1 MRLISTLVALTL
13 ALGGCSDITWQ
24 RTATGQ
30 LKGKLVIE
38 WINQDE
44 FLFIPDPAQ
53 PLTFTRANNEVIK
66 PEAMYT
72 DGGTIPVA
80 LRAVKSYSPWGYAPA
95 FIVHDWLF
103 TIKQCKLPGHD
114 KLSLDDSATVLAEV
128 LKTVME
134 NPKYGGP
141 NKLVHYSMYEAV
153 RSTVAKDY
161 WDNGKCAT
169 LPSVRSSTRS
179 IAPKS
184 APQAPSGSA
193 QAPPSPT
200 APAPA
205 TDERSRLGAAPSGAP
220 TRRIEMTF

>member
-1 MRLISTLVALTL
+1 MRIALIAIAVAF
-13 ALGGCSDITWQ
+13 GVSGCSDIAWQ
-24 RTATGQ
+24 QTKSGQ

-53 PLTFTRANNEVIK
+53 PLIFTRSNNEVIK

-72 DGGTIPVA
+72 DGGSIPVA

-103 TIKQCKLPGHD
+103 TMRQCKLAGYE
-114 KLSLDDSATVLAEV
+114 KLTLDEAATVLAEV

-153 RSTVAKDY
+153 RSRVAKDY
-161 WDNGKCAT
+161 WDNGKCTT
-169 LPSVRSSTRS
+169 LPQVRPATRS
-179 IAPKS
+179 A
-184 APQAPSGSA
+184 APQSDA
-193 QAPPSPT
+193 
-200 APAPA
+200 
-205 TDERSRLGAAPSGAP
+205 ERSRPSAP
-220 TRRIEMTF
+220 TGSPRRIEMTF

>member
-1 MRLISTLVALTL
+1 MRTLLLAIAL
-13 ALGGCSDITWQ
+13 ALGLTGCSDLTWQ
-24 RTATGQ
+24 QTSTGQ

-53 PLTFTRANNEVIK
+53 PLVFTRASGEVIK

-72 DGGTIPVA
+72 DGGSIPVA

-103 TIKQCKLPGHD
+103 SIKQCKLTGHD
-114 KLSLDDSATVLAEV
+114 KLTLDDAANVLAEV

-153 RSTVAKDY
+153 RSSVAKDY
-161 WDNGKCAT
+161 WENGKCTT
-169 LPSVRSSTRS
+169 LPKARTTTRS
-179 IAPKS
+179 AAPPKAPQDAPQDAPKS
-184 APQAPSGSA
+184 APQTESAPSRPGVN
-193 QAPPSPT
+193 
-200 APAPA
+200 PA
-205 TDERSRLGAAPSGAP
+205 TGPA
-220 TRRIEMTF
+220 RRIEMTF

>member
-1 MRLISTLVALTL
+1 MRRLMLAIALTL
-13 ALGGCSDITWQ
+13 GLSGCSDITWTQ
-24 RTATGQ
+24 TSAGQ

-53 PLTFTRANNEVIK
+53 PLTFTRANNEVIV
-66 PEAMYT
+66 PAAMYT
-72 DGGTIPVA
+72 DGGSIPVA

-95 FIVHDWLF
+95 FVVHDWLF
-103 TIKQCKLPGHD
+103 TIKQCKLQGHE
-114 KLSLDDSATVLAEV
+114 KLTLDDAATVLAEV

-161 WDNGKCAT
+161 WENGKCTT
-169 LPSVRSSTRS
+169 LPKARPATRS
-179 IAPKS
+179 A
-184 APQAPSGSA
+184 APQAESDRARSGVN
-193 QAPPSPT
+193 
-200 APAPA
+200 PASGPA
-205 TDERSRLGAAPSGAP
+205 
-220 TRRIEMTF
+220 RRIEMTF

>member
-1 MRLISTLVALTL
+1 MRRILTVL
-13 ALGGCSDITWQ
+13 ALVVGVSGCSDITWQ
-24 RTATGQ
+24 TTKTGQ

-53 PLTFTRANNEVIK
+53 PLTFTRANAEVIV

-95 FIVHDWLF
+95 FIIHDWLF
-103 TIKQCKLPGHD
+103 TMKQCKLAGHD
-114 KLSLDDSATVLAEV
+114 KLTLDDAATVLAEV
-128 LKTVME
+128 LRTVME

-153 RSTVAKDY
+153 RSTVARDY
-161 WDNGKCAT
+161 WENGKCAT
-169 LPSVRSSTRS
+169 LPRVSPTTRS
-179 IAPKS
+179 AAPRS
-184 APQAPSGSA
+184 TLEA
-193 QAPPSPT
+193 APPAPLSDADRSRPGSQ
-200 APAPA
+200 PAPG
-205 TDERSRLGAAPSGAP
+205 RG
-220 TRRIEMTF
+220 RRIEMTF